1 VNPAGSDAG
10 RILRFWDA
18 ATNLYNKS
26 VLYAYFPR
34 STAKTV
40 AIATKV
46 AVRFGNFNINVYLC
60 TAKTVA
66 IATKVAVRIV

>member
-1 VNPAGSDAG
+1 METFYSI
-10 RILRFWDA
+10 RQ
-18 ATNLYNKS
+18 
-26 VLYAYFPR
+26 YAYFPR

-60 TAKTVA
+60 SATFVA
-66 IATKVAVRIV
+66 IATVFAVRIV

>member
-1 VNPAGSDAG
+1 METFYS
-10 RILRFWDA
+10 I
-18 ATNLYNKS
+18 S
-26 VLYAYFPR
+26 QYAYFPR

-46 AVRFGNFNINVYLC
+46 AVIFGKFNINVYLC
-60 TAKTVA
+60 TAKTVV